1 VTGYII
7 EYVKQGWPT
16 IDIQIDTKQPMFEKD
31 QDVLSIWH
39 FESEDERDFILRDL
53 RKFREQQKKGLA

>member
-1 VTGYII
+1 MTGYIV

-16 IDIQIDTKQPMFEKD
+16 IDIQLETKQPMFNKD

-39 FESEDERDFILRDL
+39 FENEDERDFILRDL
-53 RKFREQQKKGLA
+53 RRFREQQTKGLA

>member
-1 VTGYII
+1 MNGYIV
-7 EYVKQGWPT
+7 EYVNNGWPT
-16 IDIQIDTKQPMFEKD
+16 IDIQLEAKYPMFEKD

-39 FESEDERDFILRDL
+39 FESEEERDFILRDL

>member
-1 VTGYII
+1 VNGYIV
-7 EYVKQGWPT
+7 EYVHHGWPT
-16 IDIQIDTKQPMFEKD
+16 IDIQVDAKHPSFEKD

>member
-1 VTGYII
+1 MNGYIV

-16 IDIQIDTKQPMFEKD
+16 IDVQVDAKHPMFEKD

-39 FESEDERDFILRDL
+39 FELSLIHI
-53 RKFREQQKKGLA
+53 

>member
-1 VTGYII
+1 MTGYIV

-16 IDIQIDTKQPMFEKD
+16 IDIQLDAKQPMFDKE

-39 FESEDERDFILRDL
+39 FENEDERDFILRDL
-53 RKFREQQKKGLA
+53 RRFREQQTKGLA

>member
-39 FESEDERDFILRDL
+39 FENEDECDFILRDL
-53 RKFREQQKKGLA
+53 RRFREQQTKGLA

>member
-1 VTGYII
+1 MNGYIV
-7 EYVKQGWPT
+7 EYVHHGWPT
-16 IDIQIDTKQPMFEKD
+16 IDIQVGAKHPSFEKD

>member
-1 VTGYII
+1 MTGYIV

-16 IDIQIDTKQPMFEKD
+16 IDIQLETKQPMFDKD

-39 FESEDERDFILRDL
+39 FENEDERDFILRDL
-53 RKFREQQKKGLA
+53 RRFREQQTKGLA

>member
-1 VTGYII
+1 VNGYIV

-16 IDIQIDTKQPMFEKD
+16 IDIQLDVKHPTFENG

-39 FESEDERDFILRDL
+39 FENEDECDFILRDL
-53 RKFREQQKKGLA
+53 RRFREQQTKGHA

>member
-1 VTGYII
+1 MTGYIV

-16 IDIQIDTKQPMFEKD
+16 IDIQLEAKQPMFDKD

-39 FESEDERDFILRDL
+39 FESDDERDFILRDL
-53 RKFREQQKKGLA
+53 RRFREQQTKGLA

>member
-1 VTGYII
+1 MNGYIV
-7 EYVKQGWPT
+7 EYVHHGWPT
-16 IDIQIDTKQPMFEKD
+16 IDIQVDAKQPRFEKD

>member
-1 VTGYII
+1 VTGYIV

-16 IDIQIDTKQPMFEKD
+16 IDIQLETKQPMFDKD

-39 FESEDERDFILRDL
+39 FENEDERDFILRDL
-53 RKFREQQKKGLA
+53 RRFREQQTKGLA

>member
-1 VTGYII
+1 MNGYIV
-7 EYVKQGWPT
+7 EYVHHGWPT
-16 IDIQIDTKQPMFEKD
+16 IDIQVDVKHPMFEKD

-53 RKFREQQKKGLA
+53 RKFREQQTKGKA

>member
-1 VTGYII
+1 MTGYIV

-16 IDIQIDTKQPMFEKD
+16 IDIQLDAKQPMFDKE

-39 FESEDERDFILRDL
+39 FENEDERDFILQDL
-53 RKFREQQKKGLA
+53 RRFREQQTKGLA

>member
-1 VTGYII
+1 MTGYIV

-39 FESEDERDFILRDL
+39 FENEDERDFILRDL
-53 RKFREQQKKGLA
+53 RRFREQQTKGLA